1 MPPLIARPVSAG
13 TFTWMPSPSSMFTA
27 FDDIRDRVLQSA
39 LARARSGNFF
49 TVPEDELDEPFA
61 VKRKRSCSD
70 PNPIVAGLEIPQ
82 RFRERTMTP

>member
-1 MPPLIARPVSAG
+1 MPPLIARPVSAA

-39 LARARSGNFF
+39 LARERSGNFF
-49 TVPEDELDEPFA
+49 TVTEDEVNEPFA
-61 VKRKRSCSD
+61 IRRKRSSSD
-70 PNPIVAGLEIPQ
+70 PNPIVSFSPE